1 MGGVTVGSSYA
12 HAVTRRVQIRN
23 VSAARVLAVTRWVV
37 YGLSMSGHEEAE
49 TTKENDQAHACA
61 RHVHVVLVGTN
72 QTYPHIVL
80 VTRVSQR
87 PLRGPSCKA
96 QVLSSERPRA
106 SLKFLMPEV
115 LNAHP
120 GLYPHSLS

>member
-23 VSAARVLAVTRWVV
+23 VSAACAACLLSLG
-37 YGLSMSGHEEAE
+37 GLSMSGHEEAE

-72 QTYPHIVL
+72 QTYTHIVL

-87 PLRGPSCKA
+87 PGS
-96 QVLSSERPRA
+96 
-106 SLKFLMPEV
+106 
-115 LNAHP
+115 
-120 GLYPHSLS
+120 